1 MTAEQ
6 EKHLERIKAECC
18 ALLDRKYRAG
28 ALEHQH
34 EYGGQL
40 LHVPLLK
47 LVDHAIEEAIDQVA
61 YLLSIKEKILGAR
74 EGA

>member
-6 EKHLERIKAECC
+6 EKHLSRLKQEFCE
-18 ALLDRKYRAG
+18 LLDAKYRRG
-28 ALEHQH
+28 AEEHKDTY
-34 EYGGQL
+34 EGVL
-40 LHVPLLK
+40 MKVPLVK